1 MKFNVLTLFPEMLTS
16 FSSASILKRA
26 LGLNKISINHINFR
40 DFTLDKYG
48 RVDTPPIGGGAGLVL
63 KAQPILDALASIE
76 QPTYTILL
84 TPRGTPM
91 TQKVA
96 INLASKT
103 SITLICGHY
112 EGFDE
117 RIHSHVDQMISLGD
131 FILTGGEIAA
141 MAIIDSVTRLLP
153 GVIDE
158 ASTDE
163 ESFNHGLLEY
173 PQYTEPRVLHDHEV
187 PAILY
192 SGHHKA
198 IEQWRRK
205 QSLYLTYLHRP
216 DLLNTMTL
224 SSFDKKLLED
234 AIEGRTSSFE
244 LEAIEKGKKFTK

>member
-1 MKFNVLTLFPEMLTS
+1 
-16 FSSASILKRA
+16 
-26 LGLNKISINHINFR
+26 
-40 DFTLDKYG
+40 
-48 RVDTPPIGGGAGLVL
+48 
-63 KAQPILDALASIE
+63 
-76 QPTYTILL
+76 
-84 TPRGTPM
+84 M
-91 TQKVA
+91 T
-96 INLASKT
+96 LASKKN
-103 SITLICGHY
+103 ITLICGHY

-117 RIHSHVDQMISLGD
+117 RIHAHVDQLISLGD

-163 ESFNHGLLEY
+163 ESFNQGLLEY
-173 PQYTEPRVLHDHEV
+173 PQYTEPRVLHDKEV
-187 PAILY
+187 PSILY

-216 DLLNTMTL
+216 DLLKTITL
-224 SSFDKKLLED
+224 SASDQKLLEE
-234 AIEGRTSSFE
+234 ALEGKTSSFE